1 MYMDACIYILVDGI
15 PTPLKN
21 MKVNGKDD
29 IPYIMENKK
38 CSKPS
43 TGYNTCI
50 STHFNQY
57 NQHINMILEII
68 SMAGHLMTFNGG
80 NNDKSLDLGVAIFR
94 QTNTTTTHLN
104 NMFVI

>member
-1 MYMDACIYILVDGI
+1 
-15 PTPLKN
+15 
-21 MKVNGKDD
+21 
-29 IPYIMENKK
+29 
-38 CSKPS
+38 
-43 TGYNTCI
+43 
-50 STHFNQY
+50 
-57 NQHINMILEII
+57 MILGII